1 MITLIT
7 MKMSLRTESNLRNP
21 FKFPKAVDVAKRY
34 TGEQDNRTAI
44 TAFKAVL
51 RHSNMSFNNKPF
63 PANESDENAYIKC
76 YDDKSA
82 QGYCPERWKA
92 MQKWIENTVEVSVI
106 SKIKSSTIFVRM
118 SSANLWKVYNF
129 FVYHNRR
136 WKTILAQSTNHY
148 FIAVALKTQFLSV
161 QWMLYLGFIRMSAF
175 TDMRQALKTARLTL
189 RKVCR
194 FSRTILA
201 QNGQNLQPQP
211 MNNSLDTI

>member
-82 QGYCPERWKA
+82 QGYCPERWY
-92 MQKWIENTVEVSVI
+92 SGL
-106 SKIKSSTIFVRM
+106 
-118 SSANLWKVYNF
+118 SAGLWVGRPRF
-129 FVYHNRR
+129 EP
-136 WKTILAQSTNHY
+136 WPGT
-148 FIAVALKTQFLSV
+148 
-161 QWMLYLGFIRMSAF
+161 
-175 TDMRQALKTARLTL
+175 TL
-189 RKVCR
+189 
-194 FSRTILA
+194 
-201 QNGQNLQPQP
+201 
-211 MNNSLDTI
+211 

>member
-1 MITLIT
+1 MLLAWNLLEVSSKFEVECKASNLLNAFIAMITLIT

-34 TGEQDNRTAI
+34 TGEKDNRTAI

-118 SSANLWKVYNF
+118 SSANL
-129 FVYHNRR
+129 
-136 WKTILAQSTNHY
+136 
-148 FIAVALKTQFLSV
+148 
-161 QWMLYLGFIRMSAF
+161 
-175 TDMRQALKTARLTL
+175 
-189 RKVCR
+189 
-194 FSRTILA
+194 
-201 QNGQNLQPQP
+201 
-211 MNNSLDTI
+211 